1 MGTSGE
7 RRNVRQAGRAPKVG
21 YEHPTQ
27 LIASTFLRAIAE
39 NDAPAIWARLSRESR
54 GLLEGTYAARAKV
67 AVHRAAGVDGD
78 NADARLDLVVAPLR
92 ESALRASGGA
102 ERLNA
107 FGVSAARLLDR
118 ENAYVV
124 LLADFGDERIVAEA
138 DWKPAH
144 VLAFVHESREWLVD
158 LGATAALSRD
168 VELPDPLGEIRP

>member
-1 MGTSGE
+1 MGRSHE
-7 RRNVRQAGRAPKVG
+7 RGSVRRAERAPKVG

-27 LIASTFLRAIAE
+27 LIASMFLRAIATD
-39 NDAPAIWARLSRESR
+39 DAPAIWARLSRESR
-54 GLLEGTYAARAKV
+54 GLLEGVYAARAHL
-67 AVHRAAGVDGD
+67 AVHRAAGVETDT
-78 NADARLDLVVAPLR
+78 ADARLDEVVAPLR

-118 ENAYVV
+118 TSAYVV
-124 LLADFGDERIVAEA
+124 LLADFGDERIVAQA

-158 LGATAALSRD
+158 LGATAALSLE
-168 VELPDPLGEIRP
+168 VELPDPLGEIRA